1 MSVPPCDI
9 SRGEFCTFQNI
20 PLETYLKL
28 KQHNVAPEE
37 YRIPGTKLERIT
49 PAAYRAWLTMLKRPG
64 NKAAEILRDAVAARR
79 RGLLSLQSPKHPS
92 NLLKELKAL
101 KAATK
106 TA

>member
-9 SRGEFCTFQNI
+9 SRGEFCTYQNI
-20 PLETYLKL
+20 NLKTYLKL

-49 PAAYRAWLTMLKRPG
+49 PAAYRAWLTMVKQPDS
-64 NKAAEILRDAVAARR
+64 KAAQILHDAVSARR
-79 RGLLSLQSPKHPS
+79 RGLLSLKSPNHPM
-92 NLLKELKAL
+92 NLLKEFKAL
-101 KAATK
+101 KAASK